1 MSTTVITTI
10 PFTTLVQ
17 NSIDQWASNLSVPP
31 VLNPGDPL
39 LAIFQASAAQA
50 VFLESLDDT
59 IANYARAQTSTGAA
73 LDSWMAQF
81 GFVRLPAI
89 GAFGPVTFSTASVL
103 AYNVVIP
110 VGAIVQTSGGAIQF
124 QVIADTT
131 QAAYNATANAYII
144 LAGNTSCSVTVQC
157 TVVGTVGNVSA
168 NTIIQLSSTIPGV
181 ASINNASA
189 FTNGVVAE
197 SDTAFF
203 TRWVAHLSSL
213 SNATL
218 AAITAA
224 INAIQTG
231 LDFQILD
238 NTTQTNTTQ
247 YGFFTVVVENGNQ
260 PPSGSLLTTIFNTL
274 NGVRAFTVQDVVVAP
289 TIETLSAIALTV
301 NLSATGTNA
310 GVQAALA
317 TFVNG
322 LTIGTALHI
331 SDITANALAN
341 GAASVQGGSVLINGS
356 SSDFVINDLQV
367 IRIVQS
373 NITVNN
379 Y

>member
-17 NSIDQWASNLSVPP
+17 NSIDQWSSNLSVPP

-124 QVIADTT
+124 QVIADNT
-131 QAAYNATANAYII
+131 QPAYNATANAYII

-157 TVVGTVGNVSA
+157 TVAGTVGNVSA

-238 NTTQTNTTQ
+238 NTTQTNTTE

-289 TIETLSAIALTV
+289 TIVTLTSIALTV
-301 NLSATGTNA
+301 HLSATGTNA

-322 LTIGTALHI
+322 LTIGTTLHI

-341 GAASVQGGSVLINGS
+341 GAVSVQGGSVLINGS

-367 IRIVQS
+367 LRIMQS

>member
-10 PFTTLVQ
+10 PFSTLVQ

-81 GFVRLPAI
+81 GFIRLAAIPAS
-89 GAFGPVTFSTASVL
+89 GPVLFSTASVL
-103 AYNVVIP
+103 SYNVVIP
-110 VGAIVQTSGGAIQF
+110 VGSIVQTSGGAIQF

-131 QAAYNATANAYII
+131 QPAYNATANAYII
-144 LAGNTSCSVTVQC
+144 LAGATSASVTVQC
-157 TVVGTVGNVSA
+157 TVAGTTGNVSA
-168 NTIIQLSSTIPGV
+168 NTITQLSSTIPGV
-181 ASINNASA
+181 ASINNAAA

-218 AAITAA
+218 SAITAA

-238 NTTQTNTTQ
+238 NTTQTNTTE

-260 PPSGSLLTTIFNTL
+260 PPSSSLLTTITNTL
-274 NGVRAFTVQDVVVAP
+274 NTVRAFTVQDVVVAP
-289 TIETLSAIALTV
+289 TIVTLTGIALTV
-301 NLSATGTNA
+301 HLSATGTNA
-310 GVQAALA
+310 GIQTALA
-317 TFVNG
+317 TFVNN
-322 LTIGTALHI
+322 LKIGTKLAI
-331 SDITANALAN
+331 SDIISNALAN
-341 GAASVQGGSVLINGS
+341 GAASVEGNSVTINGS
-356 SSDFVINDLQV
+356 PNDYVINDLQV
-367 IRIVQS
+367 LRIVQS
-373 NITVNN
+373 NITVSN